1 MQKVVAPSVI
11 IAASL
16 MVEAEAIDPL
26 SIFIGSYTEDMQGL
40 TLGVN
45 ATNDGHPTNPLGE
58 GIYSA
63 ELTYDDECWN
73 KTWAPYCWT
82 FSAGSH
88 KLAHNSTNVDD
99 VVNRTHHLGKNPS
112 FVKVEEK

>member
-16 MVEAEAIDPL
+16 MVEAEAIGPL